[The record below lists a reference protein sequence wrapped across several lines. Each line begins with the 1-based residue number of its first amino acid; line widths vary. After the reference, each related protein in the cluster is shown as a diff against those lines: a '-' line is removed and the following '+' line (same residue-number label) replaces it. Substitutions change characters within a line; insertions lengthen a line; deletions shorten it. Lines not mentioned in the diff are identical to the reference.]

1 MHAKRLT
8 PFLALLGLAAVAL
21 AMLVP
26 ASGCG
31 AKAHEG
37 TFTVPFQMLASNHM
51 VVDARING
59 KGPYRFIFDLGAP
72 VTLLS
77 NRVAEAT
84 GAIEK
89 GAPRAFFL
97 AARGDARVET
107 LQLGDLKADD
117 VPVIVMDHPALKA
130 LGGLF
135 SRPLEGIIGY
145 TFWAHYRMTI
155 DYQKKQLTFTPVDF
169 EVRDLMKDLP
179 TRLAGPKQAKTL
191 VLAPHG
197 LFGLTVGEPTDGL
210 ASPGVPITS
219 VLPDSP
225 AEAAGLHV
233 GDILTTLDG
242 RWTASPTDAYS
253 AAQGAEPGH
262 PTELIILRDGAEKT
276 LTITPREG
284 L

>member
-1 MHAKRLT
+1 MRAQRLNPMLVLPILAAT
-8 PFLALLGLAAVAL
+8 LLLALA
-21 AMLVP
+21 P
-26 ASGCG
+26 ATGCG
-31 AKAHEG
+31 AKAEEG
-37 TFTVPFQMLASNHM
+37 TFTVPFQMLSSNHM

-59 KGPYRFIFDLGAP
+59 EGPYRFIFDLGAP

-77 NRVAEAT
+77 NRAAEAS

-97 AARGDARVET
+97 AARGEAQAKT
-107 LQLGDLKADD
+107 LQMGNLTAHD

-145 TFWAHYRMTI
+145 TFWARYRMTI
-155 DYQKKQLTFTPVDF
+155 DYQKKEMTFHPVDF

-179 TRLAGPKQAKTL
+179 SRLSGPKEAKTL
-191 VLAPHG
+191 VLAPRG
-197 LFGLTVGEPTDGL
+197 LFGLTVGEVTDGL
-210 ASPGVPITS
+210 ASPGVPVTA
-219 VLPDSP
+219 VLPGSP
-225 AEAAGLHV
+225 AEEAGLRA

-242 RWTASPTDAYS
+242 RWTTSPNDAY
-253 AAQGAEPGH
+253 AAAEGVEPGK
-262 PTELIILRDGAEKT
+262 PTELTILRDGEEKT
-276 LTITPREG
+276 LTLTPREG